1 MKKILNLSL
10 VCLIFIFMG
19 CKEPSNKI
27 TLTVKNE
34 SGIEQI
40 DSYLS
45 VSVAE
50 LKIVN
55 SEFDEN
61 KFALYDEDE
70 LVPFQAIAAD
80 DGSQIGFVINLKP
93 NENKTLTINLG
104 EEADISK
111 LVNRTY
117 AELGMKPLDVYIDGK
132 FRGDKFENVTK
143 IKVPEIHTD
152 HDALF
157 KYEGP
162 GWESE
167 KVGYRFYMDWRNAN
181 DIFGKKVNQ
190 LVLANVGVHDTVA
203 KDDSYHLMQDW
214 GMDIFKVG
222 SSLGI
227 GSIGM
232 WYDGKV
238 NMVSQTDSVYFE
250 IPHNGP
256 IKSEIKTSYYGWQV
270 GDNKYDL
277 VSRISI
283 TAGSRL
289 TNCKI
294 NISANAEN
302 IVTGLAKSEATNF
315 ITNDDGEGWAYIA
328 LYGTQSVADPED
340 KLGIAVLYNQAD
352 LIKFSEDKL
361 SHIIQLKPEQG
372 KVEYYFCAA
381 WEQEPYGITTEK
393 DFIKYLNH
401 TISLLN
407 NPNVVE
413 LN

>member
-1 MKKILNLSL
+1 
-10 VCLIFIFMG
+10 
-19 CKEPSNKI
+19 
-27 TLTVKNE
+27 
-34 SGIEQI
+34 
-40 DSYLS
+40 